1 MPPGRSYTTLFAV
14 GLSLG
19 ANAACSSSTAP
30 TVVPDAAVRC
40 PATLEA
46 ALGATCAAEAQTC
59 SFLYAC
65 GPFGQTATCACSG
78 GRFSCTD
85 AVGSP
90 LDGGTAPHCVGP
102 GDAGECPASETA
114 ADFAPCTE
122 TGLQCAYPSACA
134 SVPAY
139 DSCQCVLD
147 PDGGPTLDAG
157 PSLHFECIQSCEFLT
172 DASAA
177 TDALSAPDV
186 VIGAPADAGSDATSG
201 DARPDAPAAGD
212 ATTD

>member
-1 MPPGRSYTTLFAV
+1 MPLGRSCTTLLAV
-14 GLSLG
+14 GLSL
-19 ANAACSSSTAP
+19 AASAACSSSTAP

-46 ALGATCAAEAQTC
+46 ALGATCGTEPQTC

-85 AVGSP
+85 AFDSP
-90 LDGGTAPHCVGP
+90 LDGGTAPRCVGL
-102 GDAGECPASETA
+102 GEAGACPASEIA
-114 ADFAPCTE
+114 AGLAPCTE

-134 SVPAY
+134 SIPAY
-139 DSCQCVLD
+139 DTCQCVLE
-147 PDGGPTLDAG
+147 PDGGPSLDAG
-157 PSLHFECIQSCEFLT
+157 PILHFECIQSCEFLT
-172 DASAA
+172 DASPAM
-177 TDALSAPDV
+177 DAPSAPDAPDV
-186 VIGAPADAGSDATSG
+186 VTGAPADAGSDATSG
-201 DARPDAPAAGD
+201 DARSGD